1 MTFLFS
7 DTIFG
12 PVRSRRFGN
21 SLGINLLPNTY
32 KICSYDC
39 IYCECGF
46 TLVPPGKKDDLPTR
60 ELVAEQL
67 EKRLRLMKQQG
78 QFPDN
83 ITFAGNGEPTLHP
96 AFAGIMEDTL
106 KLRNKYFP
114 EAKITV
120 LSNGSMIH
128 REDIRQAL
136 LKADHNVL
144 KLDAGLESSFRLIN
158 RPPRN
163 LTLEQVVRDLLFFK
177 GNLIIQTMFVR
188 GVVEGHPID
197 NTTPEET
204 SAWLAHLLKIHP
216 RLVMIYSIARETPV
230 EGLIQVPHIQ
240 LQKIAQMVSQAGLE
254 VEVY

>member
-7 DTIFG
+7 ETIFG

-32 KICSYDC
+32 KVCSYDC

-46 TLVPPGKKDDLPTR
+46 TLVPPEKREDLPTR
-60 ELVAEQL
+60 EAVAEQL
-67 EKRLRLMKQQG
+67 EKRLRLMQRQG

-83 ITFAGNGEPTLHP
+83 LTFAGNGEPTLHP
-96 AFAGIMEDTL
+96 AFASIMDDTVA
-106 KLRNKYFP
+106 LRNKYFP
-114 EAKITV
+114 GAKITV
-120 LSNGSMIH
+120 LSNGSRVH
-128 REDIRQAL
+128 KEDIRQAL

-144 KLDAGLESSFRLIN
+144 KLDAGIESTFRLIN

-163 LTLEQVVRDLLFFK
+163 LTLEQLVSNLLFFK

-188 GVVEGHPID
+188 GTVDGRTVD

-204 SAWLAHLLKIHP
+204 TALLAHLLKIHP

-230 EGLIQVPHIQ
+230 EGLIQVSRAQ
-240 LQKIAQMVSQAGLE
+240 LKKIADMVSKAGLKA
-254 VEVY
+254 EVY